1 VSHRDPMR
9 IFAWW
14 CRVVGLVV
22 AISYGA
28 VSSSALAFDE
38 PDGLGRLLLVT
49 LESARLKADLRVL
62 AALHSWV
69 NSWRG
74 IGAVE
79 SPTIRGPDRRR
90 VGSLRSPR
98 EGIPR

>member
-1 VSHRDPMR
+1 MTDR
-9 IFAWW
+9 
-14 CRVVGLVV
+14 
-22 AISYGA
+22 
-28 VSSSALAFDE
+28 
-38 PDGLGRLLLVT
+38 LGRLLLVT
-49 LESARLKADLRVL
+49 LERPASKPDLRVL

-79 SPTIRGPDRRR
+79 SPMIRDPDRRR